1 MENNIR
7 TIEENPEYFGAYLN
21 MARHNMFLL
30 VNRLTEKF
38 QYPEFKKLDDDK
50 DIANGEHILYKIFDP
65 KTRKYELDRF
75 NVYKF
80 LVRRHYL
87 PFIKIFHEKLGVQL
101 DSNPIVR
108 YDDLHGF
115 LIEAFTLLNN
125 LRNSYSHHL
134 ALDENG
140 EPVTTREPEI
150 NSFAIDQIKTL
161 FEKSKDFSFERFN
174 KTQAEEN
181 YKHIS
186 SYIDKLFNNN
196 KFGKHG
202 FYFFINLFIE
212 QKYAAKFLK
221 KLQGFKNETTPP
233 FRATLQ
239 AFTAYCVTVPD
250 ERLGSEDIKQ
260 ALLMD
265 MLNEL
270 QRCPKALFNHLSD
283 DDKKKFE
290 PQIEEDGKNNI
301 LLNSTD
307 YKSIDDSDIDKLLAE
322 LTTLIRYEDRFP
334 YFVLRYID
342 EFDLLPNIR
351 FQIILGKLE
360 IKCYEKNIINNVVN
374 RRILKQINVYGKLSD
389 FEDKENETLEA
400 LEIGDEEI
408 HFDQYAPHYNMEN
421 NKIPFYLFD
430 NGSQPKIKYPNP
442 LANKSGDEALRNK
455 PTGFI
460 SLNDLPKIALLAVDR
475 RTAEIEEVIRG
486 FIRQNNEIIL
496 NYDKLNEIKKQLN
509 LKPDTFTRRVIKE
522 KTYKDRKKN
531 EEYIDYWKQ
540 RYEELNNHLP
550 NRLLANQLPEQVLNF
565 LLKVSNA
572 GSKKLIHAKIKAI
585 KEDCKFRVKKLSDK
599 ATKSQ
604 KNEEE
609 LKKGEFATFLARDII
624 DMIVDKDIKQ
634 RLTNIYYNK
643 LQKQIAYFSTSKE
656 DIIALC
662 EELGLFDNQKGHVFL
677 KKRMISN
684 SKGVI
689 DFYKHYLESKRA
701 WIEKNLFVKGKNG
714 GYVLPETA
722 VLPLSLSKIRE
733 QVENKDFTKWLT
745 NKQKM
750 PVELPNTLFGK
761 MIDKLR
767 NRVSDTQ
774 PFYSY
779 ERIYK
784 SDENENGKTLKHG
797 LSAKEIKKSFGNK
810 AANNEKD
817 IRFAQTQDR
826 VLKLICEDILTKEAT
841 NKVSIPL
848 ADMMPFQGSIFNTS
862 KSFRQKIDKTDYFII
877 AEDSEQQKKE
887 VERYLKL
894 PIEER
899 DAYDGQKGYEWTVKD
914 FGRFKKLVHDRRI
927 KKDGLLSYFEHR
939 QVTYHFVEYQLSEYD
954 KYREKIFELTFDLE
968 KHIGSSH
975 PDEIKALEAEKRRK
989 GKNFKEIQFD
999 VYIEV
1004 LKKHDILTDK
1014 LDRLKDVRN
1023 KFSHTQFPKYY
1034 DEIVRLTQEDNDDFE
1049 ANRFVKGGVESLN
1062 LSVCKKIYEMY
1073 SGLCEQVKSSLK

>member
-1 MENNIR
+1 
-7 TIEENPEYFGAYLN
+7 
-21 MARHNMFLL
+21 
-30 VNRLTEKF
+30 
-38 QYPEFKKLDDDK
+38 
-50 DIANGEHILYKIFDP
+50 
-65 KTRKYELDRF
+65 
-75 NVYKF
+75 
-80 LVRRHYL
+80 
-87 PFIKIFHEKLGVQL
+87 
-101 DSNPIVR
+101 
-108 YDDLHGF
+108 
-115 LIEAFTLLNN
+115 
-125 LRNSYSHHL
+125 
-134 ALDENG
+134 
-140 EPVTTREPEI
+140 
-150 NSFAIDQIKTL
+150 
-161 FEKSKDFSFERFN
+161 
-174 KTQAEEN
+174 
-181 YKHIS
+181 
-186 SYIDKLFNNN
+186 
-196 KFGKHG
+196 
-202 FYFFINLFIE
+202 
-212 QKYAAKFLK
+212 
-221 KLQGFKNETTPP
+221 
-233 FRATLQ
+233 
-239 AFTAYCVTVPD
+239 
-250 ERLGSEDIKQ
+250 
-260 ALLMD
+260 
-265 MLNEL
+265 
-270 QRCPKALFNHLSD
+270 
-283 DDKKKFE
+283 
-290 PQIEEDGKNNI
+290 
-301 LLNSTD
+301 
-307 YKSIDDSDIDKLLAE
+307 
-322 LTTLIRYEDRFP
+322 
-334 YFVLRYID
+334 
-342 EFDLLPNIR
+342 LPN
-351 FQIILGKLE
+351 E
-360 IKCYEKNIINNVVN
+360 
-374 RRILKQINVYGKLSD
+374 
-389 FEDKENETLEA
+389 
-400 LEIGDEEI
+400 
-408 HFDQYAPHYNMEN
+408 
-421 NKIPFYLFD
+421 
-430 NGSQPKIKYPNP
+430 
-442 LANKSGDEALRNK
+442 
-455 PTGFI
+455 
-460 SLNDLPKIALLAVDR
+460 
-475 RTAEIEEVIRG
+475 
-486 FIRQNNEIIL
+486 
-496 NYDKLNEIKKQLN
+496 
-509 LKPDTFTRRVIKE
+509 
-522 KTYKDRKKN
+522 
-531 EEYIDYWKQ
+531 
-540 RYEELNNHLP
+540 
-550 NRLLANQLPEQVLNF
+550 LLANQLPEQVLNF

-572 GSKKLIHAKIKAI
+572 GSEKLIHAKIKAI

-662 EELGLFDNQKGHVFL
+662 KELGLFDNKKGHVFL
-677 KKRMISN
+677 KKRMISD
-684 SKGVI
+684 STGVI
-689 DFYKHYLESKRA
+689 DFYEHYLESKRA

-761 MIDKLR
+761 IDKLR

-848 ADMMPFQGSIFNTS
+848 ADMMPFQGSIFNTP

-927 KKDGLLSYFEHR
+927 KSLLAYFEHR

-975 PDEIKALEAEKRRK
+975 LDEIKDLEAKKRK

-1004 LKKHDILTDK
+1004 LKKLGIPTG
-1014 LDRLKDVRN
+1014 RLGDVRN

-1034 DEIVRLTQEDNDDFE
+1034 DEIGRLTQEDNDKFE

-1073 SGLCEQVKSSLK
+1073 SELCEQVKSSLK